1 MASMASG
8 FARLLSEFRF
18 FFCVCLALHVLCL
31 TILQLCAVQ
40 AQPQSLSDNLTVVDS
55 LQAAVTDNETA
66 STSSRRLPSLKR
78 RRWA

>member
-18 FFCVCLALHVLCL
+18 FFGVCLALHVLCL

-40 AQPQSLSDNLTVVDS
+40 TQPQSLSDNLTVVDS
-55 LQAAVTDNETA
+55 LQAAVTDETA